1 MAPNRPWRFGQRR
14 AIRVAKESNNLL
26 DRERRQE
33 PSKGNRLRNSALGGV
48 VGRDIIL
55 TGLGVDALWFSGDQA
70 CMAPLLGDRP
80 MHRMLLV
87 AAAFAFGAAVI
98 QSGDAYAQAG
108 KNKAPPRSSGGAAG
122 GIVSEGQG
130 YGVFISTQRT

>member
-14 AIRVAKESNNLL
+14 AIRVAKESNSLL

-48 VGRDIIL
+48 VGRAIML
-55 TGLGVDALWFSGDQA
+55 SGFGVNPLWVSGDQA
-70 CMAPLLGDRP
+70 CMALLGDRP

-98 QSGDAYAQAG
+98 QSGDADAQAG

-130 YGVFISTQRT
+130 YGVFISTQR